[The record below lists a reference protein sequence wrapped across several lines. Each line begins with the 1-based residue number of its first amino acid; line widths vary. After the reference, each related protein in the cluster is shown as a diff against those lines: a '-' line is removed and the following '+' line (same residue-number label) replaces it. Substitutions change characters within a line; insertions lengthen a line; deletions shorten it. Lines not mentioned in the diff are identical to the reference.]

1 MQSNESVVVT
11 EARVRPQDRPPLVEK
26 PLVASAPESALRRS
40 TPPPEG
46 GLRQSVPP
54 LSVQERGLGQQRVL
68 TLLLPVIPVVAA
80 VAVWY
85 FADLGRLDSPEK
97 VAEAA
102 RSLRED
108 PLAFVYVLLAFAVG
122 TLLFFPVTAL
132 MLGTTLAFEPLQGF
146 GYAYGGALLGAAV
159 TYWTGRLAGGAALDT
174 VSGPRMLRFRHELTT
189 HAFRASVIARFLP
202 VGNFSVIN
210 MLSGSLRIPFSA
222 FLLGNVVG
230 IAPGVLMFTLF
241 SDQIAAALRSPNKT
255 NVSLA
260 VGGALLVGALGL
272 LLKRWVKRRE
282 AESGGAL
289 P

>member
-1 MQSNESVVVT
+1 VI
-11 EARVRPQDRPPLVEK
+11 EASARQPDRPPLEDK
-26 PLVASAPESALRRS
+26 PDAARSPQGALR
-40 TPPPEG
+40 T
-46 GLRQSVPP
+46 
-54 LSVQERGLGQQRVL
+54 QRVL
-68 TLLLPVIPVVAA
+68 TLLLPVIPLLAA

-85 FADLGRLDSPEK
+85 FADLGRFDTPEK
-97 VAEAA
+97 VAAA
-102 RSLRED
+102 AGSLRAD
-108 PLAFVYVLLAFAVG
+108 PLAFVYVLLAFAIG

-132 MLGTTLAFEPLQGF
+132 MLGTTLAFDPLQGF
-146 GYAYGGALLGAAV
+146 TYAYGGALLGAAV
-159 TYWTGRLAGGAALDT
+159 TYWTGRLAGGAALDAM
-174 VSGPRMLRFRHELTT
+174 SGPRLLHFGHELRT

-210 MLSGSLRIPFSA
+210 MLSGSMRIPFGSFA
-222 FLLGNVVG
+222 LGNVVG

-241 SDQIAAALRSPNKT
+241 ADQIAAALRSPNKT

-282 AESGGAL
+282 AESEGAA

>member
-1 MQSNESVVVT
+1 LHSDESVVVT
-11 EARVRPQDRPPLVEK
+11 EASARPEGRPPLD
-26 PLVASAPESALRRS
+26 ARR
-40 TPPPEG
+40 T
-46 GLRQSVPP
+46 
-54 LSVQERGLGQQRVL
+54 QRAL
-68 TLLLPVIPVVAA
+68 TLLLPVIPLLAA

-146 GYAYGGALLGAAV
+146 TYAYAGALLGAAV
-159 TYWTGRLAGGAALDT
+159 TYWTGRLAGGAALDAI
-174 VSGPRMLRFRHELTT
+174 SGPRLRRFRHELCT

-210 MLSGSLRIPFSA
+210 MLSGSLRIPFSSFA
-222 FLLGNVVG
+222 FGNMVG

-241 SDQIAAALRSPNKT
+241 SDQIAAALRSPSKK
-255 NVSLA
+255 NVTI
-260 VGGALLVGALGL
+260 VVVALLVVAVVGV
-272 LLKRWVKRRE
+272 LLKRWIKRRE
-282 AESGGAL
+282 AADEGGA